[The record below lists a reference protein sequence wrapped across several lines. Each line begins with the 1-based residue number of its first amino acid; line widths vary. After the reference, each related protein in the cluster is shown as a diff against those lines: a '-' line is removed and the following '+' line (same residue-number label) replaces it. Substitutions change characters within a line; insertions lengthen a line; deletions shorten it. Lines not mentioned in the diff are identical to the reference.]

1 MIHASLVNLTPVI
14 VVKQVRVI
22 SDKIFLKHWV
32 LALVMMGMLT
42 MGLRNAKNAIIL
54 AKPAKRGRN
63 ETIARLVLPLNSVD
77 LKL

>member
-14 VVKQVRVI
+14 VVKQERVI
-22 SDKIFLKHWV
+22 SDKIFLKPWV

-42 MGLRNAKNAIIL
+42 MGLRNAKNAIFL
-54 AKPAKRGRN
+54 AEPAKRGRN
-63 ETIARLVLPLNSVD
+63 ETIARLVQPLNLVE